1 MRKLYLLLLTLVFLL
16 SGCKSEYVPNTSD
29 PGNSNKPLQIT
40 ITEADARAALEVALQ
55 NIDKPY
61 VYGGRGPDVFDCS
74 GLITF
79 SYKIALGRENIF
91 LIGTSFVTSD
101 ATMID
106 LYYYNTEP
114 LPNEQIK
121 PGDIVFITAEQG
133 KVNHGGLFVR
143 WVDEGIFEFINA
155 SSYFGKV
162 VIDTWPTEEIKRD
175 QWFMGAGRLKIVVGN
190 N

>member
-16 SGCKSEYVPNTSD
+16 SGCRSEYVPNTSD
-29 PGNSNKPLQIT
+29 PGNSNNPLQIT

-74 GLITF
+74 GLIAF

-91 LIGTSFVTSD
+91 LIGTSFVISD

-143 WVDEGIFEFINA
+143 WVDEGVFEFINA

>member
-16 SGCKSEYVPNTSD
+16 SGCKSEYVPNTSG
-29 PGNSNKPLQIT
+29 PGNSNNPLQIT

-61 VYGGRGPDVFDCS
+61 VYGGRGPEVFDCS

-79 SYKIALGRENIF
+79 SYKQALNQENIF
-91 LIGTSFVTSD
+91 LIGTSFVTND
-101 ATMID
+101 ATMKD
-106 LYYYNTEP
+106 LFLYNTEP
-114 LPNEQIK
+114 IPNEQIK
-121 PGDIVFITAEQG
+121 PGDIVFITAERG

-143 WVDEGIFEFINA
+143 WIDTEVFEFINA

-162 VIDTWPTEEIKRD
+162 VLDTWPTEGLKRE

>member
-1 MRKLYLLLLTLVFLL
+1 MRKVYLWILLLVFLL
-16 SGCKSEYVPNTSD
+16 SGCKSEYTPNLGD
-29 PGNSNKPLQIT
+29 INKPLQVT
-40 ITEADARAALEVALQ
+40 ISEAEAKAALGVALQ

-61 VYGGRGPDVFDCS
+61 VYGGRGPEVFDCS
-74 GLITF
+74 GLITY
-79 SYKIALGRENIF
+79 SYKIALDRENIF

-143 WVDEGIFEFINA
+143 WLDAVTFEFVNA

-162 VIDTWPTEEIKRD
+162 VIDTWPTEGTKRD
-175 QWFMGAGRLKIVVGN
+175 QWFVSAGRLKIVVGK
-190 N
+190 